1 MSSCLN
7 SNDTL
12 QYIGTDNCNTTMD
25 TFIIQGGQK
34 LSGTIALQGQK
45 NSVGPIIAATIL
57 IPGEC
62 IVHNIPRIGDAEVL
76 LGILESMGARV
87 VWEGH
92 DTARIDCTDIDPT
105 KIDYTAVKRIRLS
118 VLLIGSLAQ
127 RFGKVRMSVPGGCNI
142 GNRSLDAHF
151 EGLRSLGYRVVQEAD
166 FFVIEKIAPAHATV
180 IMTEFSVTAA
190 ENMILASVLGEST
203 TTFHCIAADP
213 QVQDL
218 CWFLE
223 AAGARISGIGTHTL
237 VIRGVTELKPT
248 QYTVMPDPLELGTFI
263 VLAAALHSDLRIENA
278 VPDFLQLPI
287 QKFEEI
293 GVSFDYS
300 DHRRSPN
307 GAYAICTMTP
317 HVTQRPLRAI
327 QGKVHT
333 MPYPGFSPD
342 VIQPFALLLTQA
354 AGVSLV
360 HDWMYDGRLRY
371 VSELQ
376 KMGANITIL
385 DPHRILIVG
394 PTPLYGKEIMSYD
407 IRAGATV
414 VIAALLAEGQSII
427 QNISQVDRG
436 YERLDERLRAL
447 GADIRRA

>member
-1 MSSCLN
+1 
-7 SNDTL
+7 
-12 QYIGTDNCNTTMD
+12 MD
-25 TFIIQGGQK
+25 TFIIQGGHK
-34 LSGTIALQGQK
+34 LSGAIALKGQK

-76 LGILESMGARV
+76 LGILESMGAKV
-87 VWEGH
+87 TWESH
-92 DTARIDCTDIDPT
+92 DTARIDCTTIDPT

-127 RFGKVRMSVPGGCNI
+127 RFGTVRMSVPGGCNI

-151 EGLRSLGYRVVQEAD
+151 EGLKALGYRVKLED
-166 FFVIEKIAPAHATV
+166 DLFLIEKVAEPQRTV
-180 IMTEFSVTAA
+180 VMTEFSVTAA
-190 ENMILASVLGEST
+190 ENMILASVLGETT
-203 TTFHCIAADP
+203 TTFHCIAADT

-223 AAGARISGIGTHTL
+223 ASGAHIAGIGTHTL
-237 VIRGVTELKPT
+237 TIEGVKKLQPTE
-248 QYTVMPDPLELGTFI
+248 YTVMPDPLELGTFI
-263 VLAAALHSDLRIENA
+263 VLAAALHSEIRIENA

-287 QKFEEI
+287 KKFEEI
-293 GVSFDYS
+293 GVAFEYAD
-300 DHRRSPN
+300 RRPAQN
-307 GAYAICTMTP
+307 GKYEICTVIP
-317 HVTQRPLRAI
+317 RVTQRPLRAV

-376 KMGANITIL
+376 KMGANINVL

-394 PTPLYGKEIMSYD
+394 PTPLYGKEIISYD

-414 VIAALLAEGQSII
+414 VIAALLAEGESVIH
-427 QNISQVDRG
+427 NITQVDRG
-436 YERLDERLRAL
+436 YERLDERLQAL
-447 GADIRRA
+447 GASIKRA